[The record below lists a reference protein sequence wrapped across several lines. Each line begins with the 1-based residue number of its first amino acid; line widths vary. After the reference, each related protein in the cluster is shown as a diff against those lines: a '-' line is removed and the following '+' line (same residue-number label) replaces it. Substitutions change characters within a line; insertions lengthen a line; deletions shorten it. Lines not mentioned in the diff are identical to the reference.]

1 MYASATPLLQLAA
14 TVNET
19 TGGFF
24 TSPSGVVTLAVLC
37 VLASGTAGYL
47 MRTVPKQM
55 MIQVQ
60 VRDALLG
67 NKDHKQPGLIE
78 DVAQL
83 KIAFQDHL
91 AAREQEM
98 NGIHADIADIHTD
111 LAQIKEIVMPTRSRF
126 RRW

>member
-1 MYASATPLLQLAA
+1 MYASARPLLRLAS

-24 TSPSGVVTLAVLC
+24 TTAGGVVTLAVLTA
-37 VLASGTAGYL
+37 LAVGFASYL
-47 MRTVPKQM
+47 LRTVPKQLV
-55 MIQVQ
+55 IQVQ

-67 NKDHKQPGLIE
+67 NKERKQPGLIE

-83 KIAFQDHL
+83 KEAFQEHL
-91 AAREQEM
+91 TAREQEM
-98 NGIHADIADIHTD
+98 NGIHEDIAGIHTD